1 MKEKHT
7 VSFIIPAFNAETTIS
22 DCINNIL
29 KIKNVTYEI
38 IVVNDGSTDNTAKCV
53 EKFQEEKVK
62 LYNVKNGGVS
72 SARNYGMQKAIGEYI
87 VFVDAD
93 DKILAE
99 NFEKIISL
107 LDQTAEVI
115 MFSYIQRYGQKENF
129 FSVPDINGERN
140 NTNRCN
146 QLIEC
151 MLDIPVYHKK
161 ENHYMAAR
169 VWQYLFKKEY
179 LVTLKCQFDTR
190 LPFAEDLCFCIDVLW
205 GKPKLQ
211 LIPVYAY
218 EYQVNMGSASRKY
231 RVNYWNELQLV
242 YNHLEKRLGREIP
255 NLFLGYGKK
264 AVEHYCIYEKNTKKR
279 NENVKK
285 VVSNNRIK
293 EAVKQTEKKSKTWFE
308 HIEDKFWINE
318 KYFGVEI
325 LYLIKNFPMKCYQ
338 KIKRGMLN
346 E

>member
-53 EKFQEEKVK
+53 EKFQEENVK

-115 MFSYIQRYGQKENF
+115 MFSYIQRYGQKNTLF
-129 FSVPDINGERN
+129 PVPKWEKEIDNIQKCEELIKYMTDIS
-140 NTNRCN
+140 
-146 QLIEC
+146 I
-151 MLDIPVYHKK
+151 YKKK
-161 ENHYMAAR
+161 ENHYIAAR
-169 VWQYLFKKEY
+169 VWQYLFKKKY
-179 LVTLKCQFDTR
+179 LVNKKCQFDKR
-190 LPFAEDLCFCIDVLW
+190 LPFAEDLCFCIDVFNR
-205 GKPKLQ
+205 KPKLQ
-211 LIPVYAY
+211 MIHVYGY
-218 EYQVNMGSASRKY
+218 EYAINPGSASRKY
-231 RVNYWNELQLV
+231 RENFWNEEQMV
-242 YNHLEKRLGREIP
+242 YKHIENSLERAVP
-255 NLFLGYGKK
+255 DLFVGYGKK
-264 AVEHYCIYEKNTKKR
+264 AVEHYCMYEKNRTKR
-279 NENVKK
+279 NSK
-285 VVSNNRIK
+285 IK
-293 EAVKQTEKKSKTWFE
+293 EIVIDDTMKKMVNQVICNKKTWFE
-308 HIEDKFWINE
+308 YIEDKFWSE
-318 KYFGVEI
+318 GTWLF
-325 LYLIKNFPMKCYQ
+325 IKDIYMLKTFPIRVYRRVVKS
-338 KIKRGMLN
+338 
-346 E
+346 